1 MAKKRMKPLQAD
13 ADGALSFGAHDG
25 DVGHNLI
32 ELYDTFVKLLSTRT
46 HSKLMALNL
55 TQWRT
60 LTLIRYNPD
69 QTQRTLSRAV
79 GVDPS
84 SMTPIIDF
92 FEKKKWVRRLDS
104 KDNRSAYR
112 IRMTLVGTKAYNQI
126 AREMKRS
133 EELFADLVGNGARQE
148 LATLLGQL
156 RTALAS
162 EVTRSTP

>member
-1 MAKKRMKPLQAD
+1 MAKARKRTTRAD
-13 ADGALSFGAHDG
+13 SGDTLSFGAHDE
-25 DVGHNLI
+25 DVGQNLI
-32 ELYDTFVKLLSTRT
+32 ELYDTYLKLLSSRT

-79 GVDPS
+79 GIDPS

-92 FEKKKWVRRLDS
+92 FEKKTWVRRLDS

-112 IRMTLVGTKAYNQI
+112 IRMTPVGTQAYNQI

-133 EELFADLVGNGARQE
+133 EELFASLVGKSARQE
-148 LATLLGQL
+148 LAGLLGRL
-156 RTALAS
+156 RTALKT
-162 EVTRSTP
+162 ELMRD